1 MPPKASTFPPFS
13 ALCYAQL
20 SSQILSSLDFRK
32 PASYLPWCLWVPWGT
47 RADKKR
53 EKAENTE
60 DDSFW
65 HRHVTTVIR
74 KTRNVSKDRKAGL
87 SRSQPKLWRRARA
100 QGTARLL
107 CDPLGRRQR
116 EWPGTAGGI
125 SCEKCFPF
133 QRPERLYAVEQW
145 SNYISASS
153 VPKWRELKDWHGFLF
168 PSSEQGLDGSISLS
182 GGKASARKAQ
192 FLC

>member
-1 MPPKASTFPPFS
+1 MSV
-13 ALCYAQL
+13 
-20 SSQILSSLDFRK
+20 SSLRNQ
-32 PASYLPWCLWVPWGT
+32 S
-47 RADKKR
+47 RQEKR
-53 EKAENTE
+53 ESSKYRGRQ
-60 DDSFW
+60 FW

-74 KTRNVSKDRKAGL
+74 KTRNVSKDRKVRL
-87 SRSQPKLWRRARA
+87 SRSQAKLWRRARA

-107 CDPLGRRQR
+107 YDPLGRRQR

-182 GGKASARKAQ
+182 GGKASAKKVQ